1 MIIKYDPSL
10 ELDREPGKLAV
21 GGLLG
26 GLAAWACCILP
37 LVLFSL
43 GVSGVWIANL
53 TQLAPYQPYVIVATL
68 ACLGGGYWLVYRAS
82 RKACAE
88 GEACARRL
96 PNRLV
101 TIGLVI
107 ATGLVIAALAFDA
120 LAPIFLT
127 S

>member
-1 MIIKYDPSL
+1 
-10 ELDREPGKLAV
+10 V

-26 GLAAWACCILP
+26 GLAASACCILP

>member
-1 MIIKYDPSL
+1 MHHGRMIIKYDPSL

-68 ACLGGGYWLVYRAS
+68 ACLGGGYWLVCRANLRRRRGL
-82 RKACAE
+82 RKTASE
-88 GEACARRL
+88 PPRH
-96 PNRLV
+96 NR
-101 TIGLVI
+101 TCDRHRAG
-107 ATGLVIAALAFDA
+107 D
-120 LAPIFLT
+120 
-127 S
+127 